1 MSTVE
6 RSTVPPYILLVILL
20 AFLSMSAAVFYSLA
34 DKPKAV
40 HASTNAAN
48 PTADKSAPLAGG
60 DPDPA
65 LSEEQADDLSAL
77 MRKVQSNPND
87 ADALME
93 IGSIFL
99 TAKDW
104 GRAGVF
110 LNRAVLS
117 RPADIGPRYML
128 GIALYQQGREQE
140 AAAVFEELLALEKY
154 PAAQYNL
161 AIIYKYH
168 MDKPD
173 EAKALLEQ
181 ILASPDADVETVSRA
196 KKELNPE

>member
-1 MSTVE
+1 MTMSSVE
-6 RSTVPPYILLVILL
+6 RTAPPYILLVILL
-20 AFLSMSAAVFYSLA
+20 GFLSMFAATFYSLM
-34 DKPKAV
+34 DKPAAV
-40 HASTNAAN
+40 NAGASGN
-48 PTADKSAPLAGG
+48 TAVAPSDG
-60 DPDPA
+60 DPEPT
-65 LSEEQADDLSAL
+65 LSQEQADELSVL

-93 IGSIFL
+93 IGGIFL
-99 TAKDW
+99 TAKEW

-117 RPADIGPRYML
+117 RPADTGPRYML
-128 GIALYQQGREQE
+128 GIALYQQGRMQE
-140 AAAVFEELLALEKY
+140 AATVFEELLALENY

-168 MDKPD
+168 MDKAD
-173 EAKALLEQ
+173 EAKTLLER
-181 ILASPDADVETVSRA
+181 IMTSPDADVETVSRA